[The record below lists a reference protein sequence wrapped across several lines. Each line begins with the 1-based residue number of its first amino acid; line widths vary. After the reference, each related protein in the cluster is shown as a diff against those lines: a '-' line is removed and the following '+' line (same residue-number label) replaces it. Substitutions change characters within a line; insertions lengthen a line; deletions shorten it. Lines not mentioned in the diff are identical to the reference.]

1 LYRGQPAAARSLLE
15 EALMVARES
24 GDKRYVQHALA
35 DLAIL
40 EAVEGN
46 YQRSTE
52 LNIEALDLAHELG
65 DTVIALIARENM
77 ACTLREMGRVE
88 EAQMQMHNLIPQAL
102 QLATSTGLTAL
113 AEDYAAILAEL
124 GDHKLAVRLL
134 GAADARRERLETPRE
149 AWQQTEIAEPI
160 AKARAA
166 LSTQEWNDA
175 YQTGRNTTIED
186 ALTQAHGADPP
197 SRHVHPINTRSTN

>member
-1 LYRGQPAAARSLLE
+1 
-15 EALMVARES
+15 
-24 GDKRYVQHALA
+24 
-35 DLAIL
+35 
-40 EAVEGN
+40 
-46 YQRSTE
+46 
-52 LNIEALDLAHELG
+52 
-65 DTVIALIARENM
+65 
-77 ACTLREMGRVE
+77 
-88 EAQMQMHNLIPQAL
+88 MQMHNLIPQAL
-102 QLATSTGLTAL
+102 QLNTSTGLTAL

-186 ALTQAHGADPP
+186 ALTQAHGAGPP
-197 SRHVHPINTRSTN
+197 K